1 MATAP
6 YTMFLLSALGRLL
19 QCLNLVAVLVATAD
33 AQGSAVTPNSTTI
46 ISPGANE
53 TITLGSNYTI
63 RWAAPAGALGYV
75 RIELLGRNSTRSSGN
90 VGLRKLADDVEL
102 SSQSWV
108 WRQED
113 QISALERQLYPQFVI
128 YMQISPSTAFDSF
141 NFAASS
147 ARFQVR
153 DNVVAPPHDND
164 TQNNRTTTPAND
176 SPQTPP
182 LKPEVIAAIAIG
194 SAALAA
200 LIIGVVCYDV
210 RLRRLAGG
218 KRTKQTR
225 DDDGGGD
232 VGGGDKSGG
241 HSLSKA
247 ELEGSGGHGS
257 AVGAVAGALDLK
269 PELME
274 KEIHWEL
281 GGREHDRERP
291 DPRETYEVAAHEIH
305 EMQGCEPPQKLDLVV
320 GTQEVGVS
328 TEGDGET
335 GRDGEVV
342 TPAVSPVS
350 PLPKQER
357 EV

>member
-33 AQGSAVTPNSTTI
+33 AQGSADTSNSITI

-53 TITLGSNYTI
+53 MITLGSNYTI

-90 VGLRKLADDVEL
+90 VGIRKLADDVEL
-102 SSQSWV
+102 SSQNWV

-113 QISALERQLYPQFVI
+113 QISAAERQLYPQFVI
-128 YMQISPSTAFDSF
+128 YMEISPSKAFDSF
-141 NFAASS
+141 NFTASS
-147 ARFQVR
+147 VRFQVR

-200 LIIGVVCYDV
+200 LIIGVVGYDL

-218 KRTKQTR
+218 KRTKQTG
-225 DDDGGGD
+225 DDDGGGG
-232 VGGGDKSGG
+232 VGGGDKSGD

-305 EMQGCEPPQKLDLVV
+305 EMEGCGPPQKLDLVV

-328 TEGDGET
+328 TGGDGET
-335 GRDGEVV
+335 GRDGVVV